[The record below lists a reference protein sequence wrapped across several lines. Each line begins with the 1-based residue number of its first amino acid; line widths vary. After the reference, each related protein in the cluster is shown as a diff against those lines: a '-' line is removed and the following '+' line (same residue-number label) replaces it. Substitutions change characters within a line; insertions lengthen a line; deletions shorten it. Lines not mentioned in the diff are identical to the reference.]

1 LTPIDESTVGRTTR
15 VRIEP
20 DVGQPAA
27 EPLEDRPDGVDRV
40 GVFAPLVVPVS
51 IDKRE
56 PQRHAAAI
64 QLRALEVHAA
74 TSTGMGALASCAAVL
89 PRIALLAPRP
99 RRPTT
104 RS

>member
-1 LTPIDESTVGRTTR
+1 MRARWDG
-15 VRIEP
+15 
-20 DVGQPAA
+20 
-27 EPLEDRPDGVDRV
+27 PLEFGSNPTLVSPRPSPSKIARTVDRV
-40 GVFAPLVVPVS
+40 GVLGPLVMPIS
-51 IDKRE
+51 LDARE
-56 PQRHAAAI
+56 PQRQAAAI